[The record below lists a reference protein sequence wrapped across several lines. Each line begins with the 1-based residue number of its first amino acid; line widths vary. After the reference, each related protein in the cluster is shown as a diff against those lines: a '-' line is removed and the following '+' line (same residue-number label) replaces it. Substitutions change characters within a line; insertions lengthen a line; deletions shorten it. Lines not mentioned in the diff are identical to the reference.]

1 MNRGCFSFVT
11 IMKLGLL
18 FLTVA
23 GAIMVSAARAEVWT
37 HTNSPSA
44 SYPAI
49 SADGR
54 VFVVGG
60 AATYVSYDYGVTW
73 HSNDFHGS
81 AVAISA
87 SGSNII
93 VGSSSP
99 GAIHTS
105 TDAGATWTT
114 QSAPP
119 TFGAFNNVRQ
129 IASSSDAKRLG
140 LVLYGTCP
148 IFISIDGGVTWSTN
162 NDSPVSY
169 WTGIAS
175 SANGHQL
182 LATSPNAGIWISTNY
197 GVNWFSALASN
208 NVMAVA
214 SSADGSQLLG
224 AAFGKVY
231 VSSDFGA
238 TWSSQDIQNM
248 DGSAAASSADG
259 SRLAVSSYFGIFM
272 STNSGVTWSNAS
284 LPALAWDGVATTA
297 DGHRWIAHSGGS
309 SGLYIGSSPLTPI
322 LQIAPAS
329 GNVSVSWTV
338 PSSPFILQ
346 QTASLNAREWSTVP
360 GAPVMNP
367 ETLAHEVTVP
377 ASNSGNFFRLSSP

>member
-1 MNRGCFSFVT
+1 MFSFVT
-11 IMKLGLL
+11 VMKPGVA

-23 GAIMVSAARAEVWT
+23 GVMMVSAIRAEIWT
-37 HTNSPSA
+37 HTNTPSA

-60 AATYVSYDYGVTW
+60 TATYVSYDYGVTW

-93 VGSSSP
+93 AGSSSP

-114 QSAPP
+114 PSAPP

-129 IASSSDAKRLG
+129 IASSSDANRLG

-148 IFISIDGGVTWSTN
+148 IFTSMDGGVTWSTN

-169 WTGIAS
+169 WAGIAS
-175 SANGHQL
+175 CADGHQL
-182 LATSPNAGIWISTNY
+182 VATSPNAGIWISTNY
-197 GVNWFSALASN
+197 GANWFSALASN

-214 SSADGSQLLG
+214 SSADGSRLLG
-224 AAFGKVY
+224 AAFGRIY

-238 TWSSQDIQNM
+238 TWFSQDIQNM
-248 DGSAAASSADG
+248 DGNAAASSADG

-272 STNSGVTWSNAS
+272 STNSGETWSNAG
-284 LPALAWDGVATTA
+284 LPALAWDGVATAA
-297 DGHRWIAHSGGS
+297 DGHRWMAHSGGS
-309 SGLYIGSSPLTPI
+309 SSLYIGSSPPTPV
-322 LQIAPAS
+322 LQVAPTN
-329 GNVSVSWTV
+329 GNVSISWTV
-338 PSSPFILQ
+338 PSSPFVLQ
-346 QTASLNAREWSTVP
+346 QATSLNAGEWSTVP
-360 GAPVMNP
+360 DVPVMNP
-367 ETLAHEVTVP
+367 GTLADEVTIP
-377 ASNSGNFFRLSSP
+377 TSNSCNFFRLSSP